1 MVLELEFVDNALL
14 AMHGM
19 QAKTD
24 TSTPVL
30 HPIKCPR
37 CSQSNV
43 AESGFCSK
51 CGLPLQ
57 LKVAMEAEQKRTE
70 ADRLMSLLL
79 DDNEVRQLIVSKL
92 RGMNLTNI

>member
-1 MVLELEFVDNALL
+1 
-14 AMHGM
+14 
-19 QAKTD
+19 
-24 TSTPVL
+24 
-30 HPIKCPR
+30 
-37 CSQSNV
+37 
-43 AESGFCSK
+43 
-51 CGLPLQ
+51 LPLQ